1 MPRSPQQRP
10 SPPAPSV
17 RVEVRHG
24 SAPPV
29 GFDVTGDEFVIGS
42 VPGSDLRLPGANL
55 PPQVCAIQR
64 TPEGARLRKLA
75 PALPILL
82 NGSPLAP
89 TANAALK
96 NGDIVS
102 VGPVDLHVSMG
113 LGIALPEA
121 KPLPEPGPRHDDGE
135 RHRRELEVRAKVL
148 EEQARELEA
157 DRVIWYERRQELE
170 REIRTARDEL
180 KAGRREEDRS
190 ALVAELRAKVEQ
202 EVAEEFRGRRE
213 ELERMQLAM
222 REAAVQLR
230 ERKQQFEDGLKSVD
244 PRLVELERRE
254 HEFAAREKA
263 VESAAADLR
272 KKRDTLDA
280 ERRAHDLRLQQREQD
295 MARREVEL
303 AARELAARELAV
315 AAEQDRAQYQADL
328 VRVDRLSAAVEAK
341 EKSLEDRALD
351 VDKRYEQFRQDSR
364 DFEEQLKLFDDRE
377 ERAKDAE
384 TRLAARREELD
395 AREARL
401 NGRVAEIETQQATL
415 VALRTRLEHLRDELR
430 LQEARLADERART
443 EEEVR
448 AADERLRQA
457 EIVREKMEAEKD
469 GHAESYRLFQERSAL
484 MAQAVERLRAM
495 QDQITTEDERL
506 RKLDADLSAQAAE
519 QAEQAGLFQAKADQL
534 LASQQR
540 VEADRRA
547 LKERDAEL
555 RRAEEAR
562 EALQDQ
568 LRLRSEEL
576 ANRQR
581 EMDDRTRLLDDK
593 AKEVAEQLRQLEEF
607 RAAASTARQLTDEEA
622 AILAERDEKL
632 RAAEQTIAEQK
643 QQLAEAQARF
653 EQEQMHG
660 EDRLTKARA
669 EVEELKQALALR
681 TDELLARMPELE
693 QRAQAALDRTAHA
706 REAMR
711 AQLAELHAYALKS
724 QEDLQAVRT
733 QVQGDLARV
742 REEEQALN
750 RARTE
755 HRLAVSSF
763 RQQLIEWQNRFAE
776 LKQALHHGETR
787 LDRREKAVEAT
798 VQQLAARVEQIQQ
811 QEEEVAEKRSEVDRH
826 LGDMQ
831 AWFRQKFREIAQTRW
846 SQFRGQETG
855 DRGRGSGDSG
865 IIPFAPR
872 SESQDSELS
881 TQDSSPVILS
891 LPDDLEPADRKLG
904 ELLRTLDIVD
914 GETLDVLW
922 HEARRQRRTLRQ
934 ILLAGG
940 YLTLYQ
946 LALIESGNLAGLV
959 LGRFRVIDRL
969 LATARESI
977 FRVLDPTL
985 SSRFQVPSS
994 KSEDQLGTWNL
1005 ELGTCLLRHLGEAE
1019 MVDAVRPDE
1028 YRQRFGAARD
1038 LAHPNVA
1045 ATLEVLE
1052 INGRPAV
1059 VQEWL
1064 SGVVG
1069 SEWPAAVSAPGVW
1082 HRVMMQSALGLHAA
1096 HSAGLTHGRLSANS
1110 FLLTRA
1116 GVVKL
1121 IGVGEPPWLQ
1131 AGRAGGEASVEEDLK
1146 ALGQVAVNWMQGGR
1160 RRGMR
1165 PKPFPAGLV
1174 SVLRGLG
1181 VTPDGGNV
1189 PMGIYP
1195 SAASLLEDLDK
1206 AAATVPSDHG
1216 SWDTLLKYVGENA
1229 GDGIVLRQSA

>member
-1 MPRSPQQRP
+1 
-10 SPPAPSV
+10 
-17 RVEVRHG
+17 VRHG

-29 GFDVTGDEFVIGS
+29 GFDVAGDEFVIGS
-42 VPGSDLRLPGANL
+42 IPSSDLRLPGANL

-89 TANAALK
+89 TANATLK

-102 VGPVDLHVSMG
+102 VGPVDLHISMG
-113 LGIALPEA
+113 LGVALPDA
-121 KPLPEPGPRHDDGE
+121 RPVDPVRPDDSD
-135 RHRRELEVRAKVL
+135 RHRRELEIRAKVL

-157 DRVIWYERRQELE
+157 DRVLWYERRQELE
-170 REIRTARDEL
+170 REIRAARDEL
-180 KAGRREEDRS
+180 KAGRREENHS
-190 ALVAELRAKVEQ
+190 ALVAELRAKIEQ
-202 EVAEEFRGRRE
+202 EVAEEFRTRRE
-213 ELERMQLAM
+213 EVERMQLAV

-244 PRLVELERRE
+244 PRLHELERRE
-254 HEFAAREKA
+254 NEYTAREKA
-263 VESAAADLR
+263 VESATTELR
-272 KKRDTLDA
+272 KKRDTLDT
-280 ERRAHDLRLQQREQD
+280 ERRAHELRLQQREQD

-303 AARELAARELAV
+303 AARELAARELAA

-328 VRVDRLSAAVEAK
+328 MRVDRLSAAVEAK
-341 EKSLEDRALD
+341 EKSLEDRARD
-351 VDKRYEQFRQDSR
+351 VDQRYEQFRQDSR

-377 ERAKDAE
+377 DRAKDEDA
-384 TRLAARREELD
+384 RLAARREELD

-430 LQEARLADERART
+430 LQEARLADERSRT

-457 EIVREKMEAEKD
+457 EIVHEKMEAEKD

-495 QDQITTEDERL
+495 QDQITSEDERL
-506 RKLDADLSAQAAE
+506 RKLDAELSAKAAE
-519 QAEQAGLFQAKADQL
+519 QAEHAGLFQAKADQL
-534 LASQQR
+534 LAGQQR

-547 LKERDAEL
+547 LKERDTEL

-576 ANRQR
+576 ATRQR
-581 EMDDRTRLLDDK
+581 EMDDRARQLDDR
-593 AKEVAEQLRQLEEF
+593 ANELAEQLHKLEEL
-607 RAAASTARQLTDEEA
+607 RADATLARQLTDEEA
-622 AILAERDEKL
+622 AILAQRDEKL
-632 RAAEQTIAEQK
+632 RAAEHIIAEQK
-643 QQLAEAQARF
+643 QQLADAQTRF
-653 EQEQMHG
+653 EQEQIEG
-660 EDRLTKARA
+660 AERLAKAQT

-693 QRAQAALDRTAHA
+693 ERAQAALDRTAHA

-724 QEDLQAVRT
+724 QDDLQAVRA
-733 QVQGDLARV
+733 QVQEDLARV
-742 REEEQALN
+742 RDEEQSLN

-776 LKQALHHGETR
+776 LKQALHHGENR
-787 LDRREKAVEAT
+787 LDRREKAVEETA
-798 VQQLAARVEQIQQ
+798 QQLAARAEQILH
-811 QEEEVAEKRSEVDRH
+811 QEEEVAEKRTEVDRH

-846 SQFRGQETG
+846 SQFRGQETQ
-855 DRGRGSGDSG
+855 DRGQPAAGDSG

-872 SESQDSELS
+872 SDSPDLEVR
-881 TQDSSPVILS
+881 TQDSTPVILS

-904 ELLRTLDIVD
+904 ELLRELNIVD
-914 GETLDVLW
+914 RETLDVLW
-922 HEARRQRRTLRQ
+922 QEARRQRRTLRQ

-977 FRVLDPTL
+977 YRVLDPAS
-985 SSRFQVPSS
+985 SSRLQVPSS
-994 KSEDQLGTWNL
+994 KSADQLGSWNL
-1005 ELGTCLLRHLGEAE
+1005 ELGTSLLRHLGEAE

-1045 ATLEVLE
+1045 GTLEVLE

-1069 SEWPAAVSAPGVW
+1069 SEWPVAVSAPGVW
-1082 HRVMMQSALGLHAA
+1082 HRLIMQSALGLHAA
-1096 HSAGLTHGRLSANS
+1096 HSMGLTHGRLGANS

-1131 AGRAGGEASVEEDLK
+1131 AGRAGGEASVEEDLR

-1165 PKPFPAGLV
+1165 PKPFPAALV
-1174 SVLRGLG
+1174 AVLRGLG

-1195 SAASLLEDLDK
+1195 SAAALLEDMDK

-1216 SWDTLLKYVGENA
+1216 SWDTLLKYVAENA